1 MIPRQTQFTTG
12 YLFVLAAT
20 AIWSGNF
27 IVARVLSDSIPPV
40 TIAFLRGLIAV
51 VALIPFG
58 ICPLFRDIKTV
69 RKHLGYLA
77 LTGFFGLTVCNTLV
91 YIAAHSS
98 KALNMALIA
107 LCSPIFVAVFA
118 RLFLHDT
125 FTLRRIVGLVTATLG
140 AVLLITDGQLS
151 RLMSLTFSEGDVW
164 MLIQAAAFAVYSIL
178 VQFKPAE
185 LSQTVCLS
193 SMFILGWL
201 FLVPWVAWE
210 LIGVKSIN
218 FSPTA
223 IGAIIYLGVGPSL
236 LAFFCWNRAI
246 AIIGP
251 VRAGFVYYCLPLL
264 SGVEAL
270 LLLNEPVHWVHVF
283 SGVLILAGV
292 IVATR
297 E

>member
-1 MIPRQTQFTTG
+1 M
-12 YLFVLAAT
+12 
-20 AIWSGNF
+20 
-27 IVARVLSDSIPPV
+27 
-40 TIAFLRGLIAV
+40 
-51 VALIPFG
+51 
-58 ICPLFRDIKTV
+58 PLFHDIKTV

-107 LCSPIFVAVFA
+107 LCSPVFVAVFA

-236 LAFFCWNRAI
+236 LAFFCWNRAL
-246 AIIGP
+246 IIGP

-270 LLLNEPVHWVHVF
+270 LLLNEPFPLGPCIQWCSDLGWSYCLPRGNENCDVSQF
-283 SGVLILAGV
+283 RYQSLSPRLAVRSIADRLDLSFQLRKISYSCGSKT
-292 IVATR
+292 AAEDRT
-297 E
+297 EKK